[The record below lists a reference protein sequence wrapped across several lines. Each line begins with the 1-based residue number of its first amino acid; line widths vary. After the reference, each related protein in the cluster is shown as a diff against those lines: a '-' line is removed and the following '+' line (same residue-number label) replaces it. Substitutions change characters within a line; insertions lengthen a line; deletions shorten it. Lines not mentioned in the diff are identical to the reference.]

1 MRDKDFSHLQLVFYL
16 FSSINETNIGNGA
29 AGRRSIAR
37 FLPGINHGLQ
47 VSRAARAGPVSLFV
61 TPDPTRQGEF
71 MSERVNLGK
80 SAPALYQVISGL
92 EKLAG
97 KAVASAGIPDGFA
110 HLLRLRASQLNQC
123 ILHQDAYSRCPIQ
136 GRIERSHKCPGSLA
150 GNRLFQ
156 RKECSSLALVEAITL
171 ISHGQVP
178 VIHEVIE
185 GAFTVPD
192 DFEAINGQLDGM
204 KALNLKGGEQA
215 GFARLPN
222 PLPNTLHQNA

>member
-1 MRDKDFSHLQLVFYL
+1 MHTHDALSRGESSDRISVLAAWRETAYFS
-16 FSSINETNIGNGA
+16 
-29 AGRRSIAR
+29 
-37 FLPGINHGLQ
+37 
-47 VSRAARAGPVSLFV
+47 
-61 TPDPTRQGEF
+61 
-71 MSERVNLGK
+71 
-80 SAPALYQVISGL
+80 
-92 EKLAG
+92 EK
-97 KAVASAGIPDGFA
+97 K
-110 HLLRLRASQLNQC
+110 
-123 ILHQDAYSRCPIQ
+123 
-136 GRIERSHKCPGSLA
+136 
-150 GNRLFQ
+150 
-156 RKECSSLALVEAITL
+156 CSSLALVEAITL